1 MDPLKILAPVSEQL
15 SVVEQKLF
23 EFSSNEEL
31 PFLDELLTHAFNSQG
46 KLARPALTLLTSG
59 FHEHNWDNVTTMAAA
74 VEMLHIATLIH
85 DDTVDEAETRR
96 GRITVSN
103 KYGQHTAVLLGDYIF
118 AASATY
124 VCDTGNIQVIRK
136 FSETIMDLSE
146 GQIQET
152 ANIKNINTDL
162 NEYLHRIFLKTG
174 SLFTT
179 AGESGAILSGASDDQ
194 VKSITNYSKN
204 LGLAF
209 QVIDDIF
216 DLNSNET
223 ELGKPVGSDLING
236 VITLPTLYGMEN
248 PDFKSLIKD
257 FFKDTSD
264 ILLHRQ
270 IIDYLNQSSSV
281 ERAYDFAKDLIQSSK
296 TSIESLPKSDSR
308 DSLVSLCDFIIT
320 RKD

>member
-1 MDPLKILAPVSEQL
+1 MDPFKILSPVSDQISL
-15 SVVEQKLF
+15 VEQKLHD
-23 EFSSNEEL
+23 FSSNADL
-31 PFLDELLTHAFNSQG
+31 PFLDELLTHAFTSQG

-59 FHEHNWDNVTTMAAA
+59 FHEHNWESVTTMAAA

-96 GRITVSN
+96 GRVTVSN

-124 VCDTGNIQVIRK
+124 VCDTGNIKVIRK

-162 NEYLHRIFLKTG
+162 NEYLHRIYLKTG

-194 VKSITNYSKN
+194 VTSITNYSKN

-209 QVIDDIF
+209 QIIDDIF

-236 VITLPTLYGMEN
+236 VITLPILYGMEN
-248 PDFKSLIKD
+248 PDFESLIKE
-257 FFKDTSD
+257 FFKDTSN
-264 ILLHRQ
+264 ISLHHQ
-270 IIDYLNQSSSV
+270 IISYLNESNCV
-281 ERAYDFAKDLIQSSK
+281 ERSYDFAKNLIQSSK
-296 TSIESLPKSDSR
+296 MEIENLPVCESK
-308 DSLVSLCDFIIT
+308 DSLLNLCDFIIS